1 MVCSLLLWFSLQ
13 VDGRMDIVFDDR
25 GPGLQKNEAV
35 TLYFDIK
42 LPASP
47 SPILWSFHWL
57 I

>member
-1 MVCSLLLWFSLQ
+1 MMVCSLLLWFSLQ

-47 SPILWSFHWL
+47 SPIL
-57 I
+57 